1 MFDVLKDIRVLDFG
15 KFVAAPMS
23 TWLLSNMGA
32 EVIKVEPVG
41 GAPDREPF
49 RMGEAIDGAGFVQL
63 HSNKMSLCLDQSA
76 PQGRAVVEKLV
87 AASDVVVL
95 GAPASTNARQGLDY
109 ETLSKINP
117 SIIYLNVSAFTSIG
131 PRANEV
137 GFDGVGQAMSGAA
150 YMSGFGDTPTRS
162 FCSYVDVTT
171 GVLSAFAIACALMSR
186 AQTGKGHEIETAL
199 MMSGYAAMS
208 WLLVEQAV
216 TARNRVRTGNRAQ
229 SSGPSDLFRTRD
241 GWIVVQVVGG
251 GLFARVAKVIGRPE
265 LIDDPRF
272 KTDNDRAENGAAL
285 SDAVSAWARNLSTA
299 EALDIL
305 RAARVPGARVNSLQE
320 ALEEPQVEALQF
332 IQHMAHPGL
341 AGALPLFKA
350 PVMVDGELSALRSR
364 PPLAGEHTEFIL
376 RREGY
381 SPQDLD
387 ELRKAK
393 VI

>member
-1 MFDVLKDIRVLDFG
+1 MFDVLKNIRVLDFG

-32 EVIKVEPVG
+32 EIIKVEPVG

-49 RMGEAIDGAGFVQL
+49 RMGDAIDGAGFVQL
-63 HSNKMSLCLDQSA
+63 HSNKMSLCLDQNA
-76 PQGRAVVEKLV
+76 PRGRAVLEKLMTQT
-87 AASDVVVL
+87 DVVVL
-95 GAPASTNARQGLDY
+95 GAPESTNARQGLDY
-109 ETLSKINP
+109 ETVSKINP

-162 FCSYVDVTT
+162 FCSFVDVTT

-186 AQTGKGHEIETAL
+186 NQTGKGHKIETAL

-216 TARNRVRTGNRAQ
+216 TGRNRTRTGNRAQ
-229 SSGPSDLFRTRD
+229 SSGPSDIFRTRD
-241 GWIVVQVVGG
+241 GWIVVQIVGS

-265 LIDDPRF
+265 FIEDPRF
-272 KTDNDRAENGAAL
+272 KTDNDRAEHGAAL
-285 SDAVSAWARNLSTA
+285 SDAVTAWARNLSTA
-299 EALDIL
+299 EALDVL
-305 RAARVPGARVNSLQE
+305 RSARVPGARVNSLQE
-320 ALEEPQVEALQF
+320 ALEEPQVAALQF
-332 IQHMAHPGL
+332 IQQMTHPGL
-341 AGALPLFKA
+341 TRALPLFKA
-350 PVMVDGELSALRSR
+350 PVMVDGALSALRSA
-364 PPLAGEHTEFIL
+364 PPVAGEHTELIL
-376 RREGY
+376 RRAGY
-381 SPQDLD
+381 SPQDITG
-387 ELRKAK
+387 LREAK

>member
-1 MFDVLKDIRVLDFG
+1 
-15 KFVAAPMS
+15 
-23 TWLLSNMGA
+23 
-32 EVIKVEPVG
+32 
-41 GAPDREPF
+41 
-49 RMGEAIDGAGFVQL
+49 MGETIDGAGFVQL
-63 HSNKMSLCLDQSA
+63 HSNKMSLCLDQSV
-76 PQGRAVVEKLV
+76 PQGRVVLEKLV
-87 AASDVVVL
+87 AESDVVVL
-95 GAPASTNARQGLDY
+95 GAPASTNARQGLDFQ
-109 ETLSKINP
+109 TLSKINP
-117 SIIYLNVSAFTSIG
+117 SLIYLNVSAFTSIG

-216 TARNRVRTGNRAQ
+216 TVRNRVRTGNRAQ
-229 SSGPSDLFRTRD
+229 SSGPSDVFRTRD

-265 LIDDPRF
+265 FLDDPRF
-272 KTDNDRAENGAAL
+272 KTDNDRADNGAAL
-285 SDAVSAWARNLSTA
+285 SDAVGAWARNLSTA

-332 IQHMAHPGL
+332 IQEMAHPGL
-341 AGALPLFKA
+341 AGTLPLFKA
-350 PVMVDGELSALRSR
+350 PVMVDGALSALRSR

-376 RREGY
+376 RRAGY